1 MSGRW
6 APPLAA
12 LASFLLLSALPASNA
27 RAQDATQPSAL
38 PMTAERLLSLAEA
51 RMTEVD
57 YAQAREFT
65 ERAIVIGGLDLQ
77 QHTRAYQVLAVA
89 CAQSGDDGCAQRAFT
104 RLLALDPES
113 KIDQRLS
120 PERRTALLDARGFW
134 SAHRDGF
141 GMTVRY
147 ARRDR
152 RLFIK
157 IQDALDWGRQLRIW
171 TRSGIGPYAKLQVPA
186 AADVVEEVAG
196 VEFADALDV
205 YASVIDE
212 HDNVLVEFGQEA
224 RPQLFGLSD
233 AEFAE
238 IRRNDIRGGETGSFA
253 RRLEELGGH
262 VTLHGYA
269 SLEFSPVEA
278 DEAAEPF
285 HGIPSFDLH
294 HATLMA
300 RANLSS
306 AVSVEIA
313 LEWEHLGREAGGFY
327 LPHAFMDAKANDAL
341 VLRAGFFEAPIG
353 AFNEYL
359 YPDFLRITA
368 LAPLFSSSVVPGLW
382 SEVGLQLRGKLPLGA
397 SRSFNYAAFVSN
409 GLEQRDPD
417 PHDGIIEEGGDLS
430 SMRFNARDEATGHK
444 GFGGRGGF
452 ALGNFDLGASAY
464 TGRYTVEGARRLSV
478 LDADASYRDDLITLR
493 AEGALALEETTTR
506 LLRKR
511 GMYALLAIRARPA
524 LLPYLQ
530 YDLLHAEADR
540 LQRVLAGLALYP
552 YPRERST
559 STLRLKSEAGF
570 NFPRGEA
577 RRFIWYFQLTTGF

>member
-6 APPLAA
+6 AAPLAA
-12 LASFLLLSALPASNA
+12 LASLLLLGTLLERAAS
-27 RAQDATQPSAL
+27 AQDRTDSAPL
-38 PMTAERLLSLAEA
+38 SRERLLSQAEA
-51 RMTEVD
+51 MMTEVD
-57 YAQAREFT
+57 YAQSRKFAEQ
-65 ERAIVIGGLDLQ
+65 AIALGGLDLQ
-77 QHTRAYQVLAVA
+77 QHTRAYQVLAIA
-89 CAQSGDDGCAQRAFT
+89 CAQSEDDGCAERAFT
-104 RLLALDPES
+104 RLLALDPAS
-113 KIDQRLS
+113 KVDQRLA
-120 PERRTALLDARGFW
+120 PERRTALLEARGFW

-141 GMTVRY
+141 GMIVRY
-147 ARRDR
+147 GRREH

-157 IQDALDWGRQLRIW
+157 LQDALGWGRRLRIW
-171 TRSGIGPYAKLQVPA
+171 TRSGIAPYTKVELPA
-186 AADVVEEVAG
+186 EPDAVEDVEG

-205 YASVIDE
+205 YASLVDE
-212 HDNVLVEFGQEA
+212 QDNVLLEFGQEV
-224 RPQLFGLSD
+224 RPHTFGLTD

-253 RRLEELGGH
+253 RRLEELGGR
-262 VTLHGYA
+262 VSLHGYV
-269 SLEFSPVEA
+269 SVEFSPVEA
-278 DEAAEPF
+278 DEAAQPF
-285 HGIPSFDLH
+285 HSVPSFDLH

-327 LPHAFMDAKANDAL
+327 LPHAFIDLKANDAL

-368 LAPLFSSSVVPGLW
+368 LPPLFALSIVPGLW
-382 SEVGLQLRGKLPLGA
+382 SEVGLQLRGKLPLGKA
-397 SRSFNYAAFVSN
+397 SSFNYAAFVSN

-430 SMRFNARDEATGHK
+430 SMRFHARDEATGHK
-444 GFGGRGGF
+444 GFGGRTGL
-452 ALGNFDLGASAY
+452 ALSNFDIGASAY
-464 TGRYTVEGARRLSV
+464 TGRYTVEGARRLSIF
-478 LDADASYRDDLITLR
+478 DADASYRDALVTLR
-493 AEGALALEETTTR
+493 TEGAMALEETTTR

-511 GMYALLAIRARPA
+511 GMYALLAIRVQPA

-530 YDLLHAEADR
+530 YDLLRAEQDQI
-540 LQRVLAGLALYP
+540 QRVLAGLALYP
-552 YPRERST
+552 FPDERAL

-570 NFPRGEA
+570 NFPSAGA
-577 RRFIWYFQLTTGF
+577 RQFIWYFQLTTGF

>member
-1 MSGRW
+1 ML
-6 APPLAA
+6 PLALLERA
-12 LASFLLLSALPASNA
+12 ASAEDPT
-27 RAQDATQPSAL
+27 DAA
-38 PMTAERLLSLAEA
+38 PMTAERLLSRAEA
-51 RMTEVD
+51 MMTEVD
-57 YAQAREFT
+57 YARAREFA
-65 ERAIVIGGLDLQ
+65 ERAIAIGGLDLE
-77 QHTRAYQVLAVA
+77 QHTRAYQVLAIA
-89 CAQSGDDGCAQRAFT
+89 CAQSEDDACARRAFT
-104 RLLALDPES
+104 RLLVLDPES
-113 KIDQRLS
+113 KVDQRLS

-141 GMTVRY
+141 GIVVRY
-147 ARRDR
+147 GRRER

-157 IQDALDWGRQLRIW
+157 IQDALAWGKKVRIW
-171 TRSGIGPYAKLQVPA
+171 TRSGIAPYTKVEVPA
-186 AADVVEEVAG
+186 SPDVVEDVGG

-205 YASVIDE
+205 YVSVVDE
-212 HDNVLVEFGQEA
+212 HDNMLLEFGQEV
-224 RPQLFGLSD
+224 RPHIFGLTD

-253 RRLEELGGH
+253 RRLEELGGR
-262 VTLHGYA
+262 VSLHGYA

-285 HGIPSFDLH
+285 HSVPSFDLH

-300 RANLSS
+300 RANLSR

-313 LEWEHLGREAGGFY
+313 LEWEHLGREAGAFY
-327 LPHAFMDAKANDAL
+327 LPHAFIDAKANDAL

-368 LAPLFSSSVVPGLW
+368 LAPLFSQSVVPALW
-382 SEVGLQLRGKLPLGA
+382 SEVGLQLRGKFPLGRA
-397 SRSFNYAAFVSN
+397 SSLSYAAFVSN

-417 PHDGIIEEGGDLS
+417 PNDGLIAEGGDLY

-444 GFGGRGGF
+444 GFGGRAGV
-452 ALGNFDLGASAY
+452 ALRNFDIGASAY
-464 TGRYTVEGARRLSV
+464 TGRYTVEGARRLSI
-478 LDADASYRDDLITLR
+478 LDGDASYRDDVFTLR
-493 AEGALALEETTTR
+493 AEGALTLEETTTR

-511 GMYALLAIRARPA
+511 GMYTLVAIRAQPA
-524 LLPYLQ
+524 VLPYLQ
-530 YDLLHAEADR
+530 YDLLHAEGDQI
-540 LQRVLAGLALYP
+540 QRVLAGLALYP
-552 YPRERST
+552 YPRERAT

-570 NFPRGEA
+570 NFPKGEA